1 MILYGELSINA
12 MKIVQNVKKNG
23 QVRVLN
29 VQNVKH
35 QNLLFIEEIVLK
47 NVQNFMILQR
57 QYANVLR
64 KNVENAPRK
73 V

>member
-12 MKIVQNVKKNG
+12 MKIVKNVKKNG

-47 NVQNFMILQR
+47 NVQNFMILPR